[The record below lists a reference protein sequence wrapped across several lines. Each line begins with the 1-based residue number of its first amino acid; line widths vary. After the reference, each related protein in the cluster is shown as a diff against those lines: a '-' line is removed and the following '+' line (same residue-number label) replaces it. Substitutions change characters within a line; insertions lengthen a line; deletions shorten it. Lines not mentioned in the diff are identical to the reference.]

1 MIEIARVGR
10 AYEKQAFLSRIY
22 TENECRQAGN
32 SVSRLAGN
40 FAVKEAV
47 AKSLGTGFSSFGPR
61 DIEVLR
67 DERGKPYVRV
77 FGGARE
83 RARELEITD
92 FHVSI
97 TNTKEFAAAF
107 AVAEK
112 RSGASAGD
120 GGKAEDGTPV
130 EDSGETEAG
139 RSAEDSGRRDDSPS
153 AGDSGRTEER
163 PSAGGGRKTEDS
175 PFAGGAKKR
184 EDNPPAEDSGRTE
197 YIWRERGLI

>member
-1 MIEIARVGR
+1 MIEMVRVKK
-10 AYEKQAFLSRIY
+10 ACEKQAFLSRIY

-77 FGGARE
+77 FEGARE

-139 RSAEDSGRRDDSPS
+139 RSAEDSGR
-153 AGDSGRTEER
+153 
-163 PSAGGGRKTEDS
+163 
-175 PFAGGAKKR
+175 
-184 EDNPPAEDSGRTE
+184 TE

>member
-10 AYEKQAFLSRIY
+10 ACEKQAFLSRVY

-32 SVSRLAGN
+32 HVSRLAGN

-77 FGGARE
+77 FGGACE
-83 RARELEITD
+83 RARELEITN

-97 TNTKEFAAAF
+97 TNTKEYAAAV

-112 RSGASAGD
+112 RDGPAGGD
-120 GGKAEDGTPV
+120 GEETRDSLQAGT
-130 EDSGETEAG
+130 A
-139 RSAEDSGRRDDSPS
+139 
-153 AGDSGRTEER
+153 
-163 PSAGGGRKTEDS
+163 
-175 PFAGGAKKR
+175 
-184 EDNPPAEDSGRTE
+184 
-197 YIWRERGLI
+197 